1 MKPLVK
7 PFVPARLE
15 PLAFAFL
22 LSGLMSFFV
31 TGIATA
37 LHFGADFAMSPWIA
51 VWLPS
56 WPVAFIAALVTTPL
70 VRRLLKFIVMPKG

>member
-1 MKPLVK
+1 MKPMVK

-15 PLAFAFL
+15 PLLFSFL

-37 LHFGADFAMSPWIA
+37 LHFGAEFTVSP
-51 VWLPS
+51 
-56 WPVAFIAALVTTPL
+56 
-70 VRRLLKFIVMPKG
+70 

>member
-1 MKPLVK
+1 MTPLVK

-15 PLAFAFL
+15 PMLSALL

-37 LHFGADFAMSPWIA
+37 LHFGSDS
-51 VWLPS
+51 
-56 WPVAFIAALVTTPL
+56 T
-70 VRRLLKFIVMPKG
+70 

>member
-1 MKPLVK
+1 MK

-15 PLAFAFL
+15 PLLFAFF

-37 LHFGADFAMSPWIA
+37 LHFGADFTIGPWIS

-56 WPVAFIAALVTTPL
+56 WPVAFIAALLATPL
-70 VRRLLKFIVMPKG
+70 VRRLLKIIVMPKA